1 MTPKKKGR
9 LKPREVFMKKVFA
22 KWSTLFLS
30 LATLAFVLAGCGG
43 APSGTITESGS
54 TTVQPLAEKLA
65 AAFTEEN
72 PDVEIIVQGGGSSQ
86 GFKEVVDGISDIGAL
101 SRELKTDEKGQVVEH
116 VIARD
121 GIAIVVHPSNP
132 VSNLT
137 KEQVRDIF
145 AGNITNWNEVGG
157 PNQEIVVISREEG
170 SGTRGAFEEIVMEG
184 ELITEDAIIQNSN
197 GAIKTAVAGD
207 QYSIGFL
214 SFGYLDSSVKALS
227 INGTPATVEN
237 AKSSVYPIVRPLL
250 FVTKE
255 EPEGLVKEFIDF
267 CLSEEGQ
274 AIVEEEG
281 YLSVT

>member
-1 MTPKKKGR
+1 MR
-9 LKPREVFMKKVFA
+9 KVFA
-22 KWSTLFLS
+22 KWSTGILS
-30 LATLAFVLAGCGG
+30 LVALAIALTGCGG
-43 APSGTITESGS
+43 ALSGTITESGS

-72 PDVEIIVQGGGSSQ
+72 PDVEIIVQGGGSGQ
-86 GFKEVVDGISDIGAL
+86 GFKDAVDGISDIGAL
-101 SRELKTDEKGQVVEH
+101 SRELKTEEAGQVVKH

-121 GIAIVVHPSNP
+121 GIAIVVHPSTT

-170 SGTRGAFEEIVMEG
+170 SGTRGAFEEMVMEG
-184 ELITEDAIIQNSN
+184 DLITTEALFYNSN
-197 GAIKTAVAGD
+197 GALKTAVAGAP
-207 QYSIGFL
+207 YSIGFL

-237 AKSSVYPIVRPLL
+237 AKSGVYPIVRPLL
-250 FVTKE
+250 FVTKS

>member
-1 MTPKKKGR
+1 MS
-9 LKPREVFMKKVFA
+9 KVFA
-22 KWSTLFLS
+22 KWPTIFLPLIALTL
-30 LATLAFVLAGCGG
+30 VLVGCGG
-43 APSGTITESGS
+43 ALSETITESGS

-101 SRELKTDEKGQVVEH
+101 SRELKTEEAEQVVEH

-121 GIAIVVHPSNP
+121 GIAIVVHPSTT

-137 KEQVRDIF
+137 KEQVRNIF
-145 AGNITNWNEVGG
+145 AGSITNWSEVGG
-157 PNQEIVVISREEG
+157 PNQKIVVISREEG
-170 SGTRGAFEEIVMEG
+170 SGTRSAFEEMVMEG

-197 GAIKTAVAGD
+197 GFLKTGVSTTP
-207 QYSIGFL
+207 YSIGFL
-214 SFGYLDSSVKALS
+214 SFGYLDSTVKVLSVD
-227 INGTPATVEN
+227 GTPATEEN
-237 AKSSVYPIVRPLL
+237 AKNGTYPIVRPLL

-255 EPEGLVKEFIDF
+255 EPEGPVKEFIDF

>member
-1 MTPKKKGR
+1 MSR
-9 LKPREVFMKKVFA
+9 SSSR
-22 KWSTLFLS
+22 
-30 LATLAFVLAGCGG
+30 
-43 APSGTITESGS
+43 
-54 TTVQPLAEKLA
+54 AEA
-65 AAFTEEN
+65 R
-72 PDVEIIVQGGGSSQ
+72 DQ

-157 PNQEIVVISREEG
+157 PNLKIVVISREEG
-170 SGTRGAFEEIVMEG
+170 SGTRSAFEEMVMEG

-207 QYSIGFL
+207 QYYSSIGFL

-237 AKSSVYPIVRPLL
+237 AKSGVYPIVRPLL